1 MNEYIR
7 NKILWWYGKV
17 KKSTKIQSFDE
28 HILSLCQISVE
39 EKGQFEEWI
48 RAGKREKRNKA
59 CILIHN
65 ILLSHINKD
74 ISERGRERLANIK
87 SALPHFEEIIISI
100 KELEKKYY
108 RDHLNHSIRVALL
121 ANAILSK
128 LPHMNKEIIEDG
140 LIAGMVHDLGYPI
153 SGSISKSY
161 MDNISSCY
169 SSQNFSEMIQ
179 RCDPLILVKFGEI
192 IKPSEL
198 AGSFL
203 KDAFEHGHHEVLGS
217 LEFFELLNEKARNQE
232 RYRKI
237 VSAILLHDTF
247 IGVEIKFS
255 ESPLAVVLI
264 IADELQEWGRPA
276 GSSENAELQEFSKIT
291 ISSRQIQAFLDY
303 TKNQRFSCLR
313 QLESKTNNL
322 QRLVLDD
329 NFPAFEIGYK
339 IQNFACIKIK
349 DIVRCLGY
357 LCNFSSVTKFTEG
370 WYEEVEYITKVYPPH
385 PPEFKFP
392 LPQYRNDEITIFP
405 HFGRFLMDF
414 RQAVQQFKNGGKRKA
429 NLLDPLL
436 LLFAPL
442 RREALVTPVKC
453 DEFYI
458 RKDERGHIKTYFFN
472 RDTNSCHQGKL
483 FSMAN
488 WRFLVAYYDT
498 SFFPGEHIGISKF
511 DMALLNTYC
520 FLPFVFWY
528 LEKILMHNL
537 PDEEKVF
544 TNQDTRFKLYV
555 RQYKNIT
562 NRTKLSSQERSV
574 LRATSQFLSA
584 IDQGGYFIFLREP
597 LLNYVNQYWKAC
609 DWVKRQAESDEKIE
623 KAIRKMRECNGQ
635 TTQYG

>member
-28 HILSLCQISVE
+28 HILSLSQISVE

-128 LPHMNKEIIEDG
+128 LPHRNKEIIEDG

-161 MDNISSCY
+161 MNNIISCY
-169 SSQNFSEMIQ
+169 SSQNFSEIIQ
-179 RCDPLILVKFGEI
+179 RCDPLILVRFGEI

-203 KDAFEHGHHEVLGS
+203 INAFEHGHHEVLGS
-217 LEFFELLNEKARNQE
+217 LEFFELLNERARNQE

-247 IGVEIKFS
+247 IDIEIKFS

-291 ISSRQIQAFLDY
+291 ISSRQIQAVLDY

-329 NFPAFEIGYK
+329 NFPAFEIDYK
-339 IQNFACIKIK
+339 IQNFASIKIN
-349 DIVRCLGY
+349 DILRCLEGLY
-357 LCNFSSVTKFTEG
+357 GFHVVSKFG
-370 WYEEVEYITKVYPPH
+370 FWDEELEFVHNTYPPQ

-392 LPQYRNDEITIFP
+392 LPKYGELKTTKEIILYHYNGFFKYFHMPEND
-405 HFGRFLMDF
+405 
-414 RQAVQQFKNGGKRKA
+414 V
-429 NLLDPLL
+429 LLDQLL

-442 RREALVTPVKC
+442 RREVLVTPVKC

-458 RKDERGHIKTYFFN
+458 RKDDSGHIKTYFFN

-528 LEKILMHNL
+528 LEKNLMHNL

>member
-7 NKILWWYGKV
+7 NKILWRYGKV

-39 EKGQFEEWI
+39 EKGQFEDWI

-59 CILIHN
+59 SILIHN

-87 SALPHFEEIIISI
+87 NALPHFEEIIISI

-128 LPHMNKEIIEDG
+128 LPHMNEEIIEDA

-161 MDNISSCY
+161 MRNIISCY

-179 RCDPLILVKFGEI
+179 SCDPLILVKFGEI

-198 AGSFL
+198 AGCSL
-203 KDAFEHGHHEVLGS
+203 IDTFEHGHHEVLGS

-247 IGVEIKFS
+247 IDVEIKFS

-339 IQNFACIKIK
+339 IQNFASIKIN

-357 LCNFSSVTKFTEG
+357 LCNFSSVSKFTVG
-370 WYEEVEYITKVYPPH
+370 WYEEVEYVTKIYPPH
-385 PPEFKFP
+385 LFEFKFP
-392 LPQYRNDEITIFP
+392 LPKYSNDEITIFP

-429 NLLDPLL
+429 NLLDQLL
-436 LLFAPL
+436 LLFVPL
-442 RREALVTPVKC
+442 RREALVTPVKY

-458 RKDERGHIKTYFFN
+458 RKDESGHIKTYFFN
-472 RDTNSCHQGKL
+472 RNTNSCHQGKL

-488 WRFLVAYYDT
+488 WKFLVAYYDT
-498 SFFPGEHIGISKF
+498 SFFPGEHIEISKI
-511 DMALLNTYC
+511 DLALLNTYI

-562 NRTKLSSQERSV
+562 NRTKLSSRESSV

-584 IDQGGYFIFLREP
+584 IDPGGYFIFLREP
-597 LLNYVNQYWKAC
+597 LLNYVTQHWKAC
-609 DWVKRQAESDEKIE
+609 DWVKRKAEYDENIE